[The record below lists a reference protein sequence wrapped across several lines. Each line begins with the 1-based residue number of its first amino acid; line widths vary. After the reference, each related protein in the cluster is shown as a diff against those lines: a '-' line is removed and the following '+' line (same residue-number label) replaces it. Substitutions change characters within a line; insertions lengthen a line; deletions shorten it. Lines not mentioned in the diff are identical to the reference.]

1 MANVTYT
8 VKKGDTLTAIAKK
21 YETTVKKIASLNH
34 IKDVNRIYVGQKL
47 IISGTAAAK
56 TSTSSSSVSK
66 AVIEQF
72 GLQSDT
78 ETTMFA
84 TWAWSK
90 SNTLN
95 YETRWYYDTGN
106 GVWFNGDSGTTEY
119 KQSVYSAPSNAKR
132 VKFKV
137 KPISKTH
144 TVRKKTT
151 AYWTADW
158 STEKIFSFSEKPPS
172 TPSTPSIK
180 IEEFTLTATLE
191 NLNVNATN
199 VQFQVVRDDTS
210 VFKTIN
216 SEIKTNS
223 ATASCTVTAGSDY
236 KVRARSYKG
245 NEYSDWSE
253 YSSNAGTTPSTPGNI
268 DTIMATSKTSIYL
281 SWPSVK
287 NAKTYEIEYATE
299 KRYLE
304 GSNNTTTVG
313 SIENNH
319 YEITGMETGH
329 SYFFRVRAV
338 NEQGKSSWS
347 EIASIIIGKDPAAP
361 TTWSSTTTCI
371 VGETLNLYWVHN
383 SEDGSSQTFAELELT
398 INGSTKVYT
407 IQNTTDEDEKD
418 KTSVY
423 SISTSSYTEGVK
435 ILWRVRTAGIT
446 KVYGDWSVQRTVDI
460 YAPPT
465 VEIKVTDKSGSL
477 VDTLN
482 QFPFYVY
489 ALAGPNTQ
497 APTSYSLTITSND
510 KYETTDEIG
519 NVKIVNKG
527 DAVYSKFF
535 DIKTAL
541 TVEMSAGNID
551 LQNNVNYT
559 VTVVVSMNSGLTA
572 EDSHTFGVSW
582 TDEEYGPNAEIGV
595 DPKTLTAHIR
605 PYCTHYPTVYKVV
618 SVNSAGKYVDT
629 GEVLTTNPNGT
640 PIDDTMTPDED
651 QVYLSGS
658 TYYYIGE
665 GSPVLVNGITLSVY
679 RREFDGTFTEIATG
693 LKNTNQ
699 TYVTDPHP
707 SLDYARY
714 RIVAITDS
722 TGAVSY
728 YDVPGYPVEE
738 TAVVIQWDEEWS
750 NFDVVEEDEAEQPAY
765 SGSMLKLP
773 YNIDVSDSHSPDV
786 SLVEYIGR
794 SHPVSYYGTQKG
806 ETASW
811 NVEIEKSDIDTLY
824 TLRRLAIYQGDVYVR
839 EPSGSGYWAHI
850 KVSISQ
856 KHTELTIPVSL
867 DITRVE
873 GGM

>member
-1 MANVTYT
+1 M
-8 VKKGDTLTAIAKK
+8 
-21 YETTVKKIASLNH
+21 
-34 IKDVNRIYVGQKL
+34 
-47 IISGTAAAK
+47 
-56 TSTSSSSVSK
+56 
-66 AVIEQF
+66 
-72 GLQSDT
+72 
-78 ETTMFA
+78 
-84 TWAWSK
+84 
-90 SNTLN
+90 
-95 YETRWYYDTGN
+95 
-106 GVWFNGDSGTTEY
+106 
-119 KQSVYSAPSNAKR
+119 
-132 VKFKV
+132 
-137 KPISKTH
+137 
-144 TVRKKTT
+144 
-151 AYWTADW
+151 
-158 STEKIFSFSEKPPS
+158 
-172 TPSTPSIK
+172 
-180 IEEFTLTATLE
+180 
-191 NLNVNATN
+191 
-199 VQFQVVRDDTS
+199 
-210 VFKTIN
+210 
-216 SEIKTNS
+216 
-223 ATASCTVTAGSDY
+223 
-236 KVRARSYKG
+236 
-245 NEYSDWSE
+245 
-253 YSSNAGTTPSTPGNI
+253 
-268 DTIMATSKTSIYL
+268 
-281 SWPSVK
+281 
-287 NAKTYEIEYATE
+287 
-299 KRYLE
+299 
-304 GSNNTTTVG
+304 
-313 SIENNH
+313 
-319 YEITGMETGH
+319 
-329 SYFFRVRAV
+329 
-338 NEQGKSSWS
+338 
-347 EIASIIIGKDPAAP
+347 
-361 TTWSSTTTCI
+361 
-371 VGETLNLYWVHN
+371 
-383 SEDGSSQTFAELELT
+383 
-398 INGSTKVYT
+398 
-407 IQNTTDEDEKD
+407 
-418 KTSVY
+418 
-423 SISTSSYTEGVK
+423 
-435 ILWRVRTAGIT
+435 
-446 KVYGDWSVQRTVDI
+446 

-510 KYETTDEIG
+510 KYATTDEIG

-527 DAVYSKFF
+527 DAVYSEFF

-618 SVNSAGKYVDT
+618 ALNSAGKYVDT

-640 PIDDTMTPDED
+640 PIDNTMTPDED

-839 EPSGSGYWAHI
+839 EPSGSGYWAHV